1 MERLKRFFNSSIG
14 LKMVVALT
22 GAPLLFFV
30 IGHMLGNLQIFMGQD
45 QINNY
50 AKGLHDL
57 PALLWGARI
66 GLIVLFVSHVGAA
79 TRLNMM
85 NASARPVQYHHEKTV
100 QASLASRYMLLTG
113 GVVLGFMVLHVL
125 HFTLHAFDPQVTGY
139 HDYAGRHDV
148 YRMVVEGFTGFKG
161 VLWVTLYVVCNV
173 MLGFHL
179 SHGASSL
186 FQSLGVNHP
195 TYTPMLKMA
204 GPGIA
209 ITIVVGNLAIPLAC
223 LVGIIPLPGGGS

>member
-1 MERLKRFFNSSIG
+1 MERLKRFFSSSIG

-50 AKGLHDL
+50 AKGLHDI
-57 PALLWGARI
+57 PALLWGARFGLLGLFIVHI
-66 GLIVLFVSHVGAA
+66 GSA
-79 TRLNMM
+79 TRLNMK
-85 NASARPVQYHHEKTV
+85 NASARSVQYHHEATV

-113 GVVLGFMVLHVL
+113 GVVLGFVVLHLL
-125 HFTLHAFDPQVTGY
+125 HFTVRAFNPLEFAGV
-139 HDYAGRHDV
+139 DYAGRHDV
-148 YRMVVEGFTGFKG
+148 YSMVVKGFSGLQG
-161 VLWVTLYVVCNV
+161 VLWVALYVACNV
-173 MLGFHL
+173 LLGFHI

-195 TYTPMLKMA
+195 TYTPLLKMA
-204 GPGIA
+204 GPGLAIA
-209 ITIVVGNLAIPLAC
+209 IVIGNLTIPLAC
-223 LVGIIPLPGGGS
+223 LFGILSLPGGGS

>member
-30 IGHMLGNLQIFMGQD
+30 IGHMLGNLQIFLGQD

-57 PALLWGARI
+57 PPLLWGARI
-66 GLIVLFVSHVGAA
+66 GLLVLFVSHVGAA
-79 TRLNMM
+79 TRLNMK

-113 GVVLGFMVLHVL
+113 GVVAGFIVLHLL
-125 HFTLHAFDPQVTGY
+125 HFTLHAFDGAPAT
-139 HDYAGRHDV
+139 DYAGRVDV
-148 YRMVVEGFTGFKG
+148 YQMVVTGFGPTLKG
-161 VLWVTLYVVCNV
+161 ALWVSLYVVCNI

-186 FQSLGVNHP
+186 FQSLGLNHP
-195 TYTPMLKMA
+195 TYTPLLKMA

-209 ITIVVGNLAIPLAC
+209 ITIVLGNLAIPLAC
-223 LVGIIPLPGGGS
+223 FCGILSMGGGGS

>member
-50 AKGLHDL
+50 AKGLHDI
-57 PALLWGARI
+57 PALLWGARL
-66 GLIVLFVSHVGAA
+66 GLIVLFVSHIGAA

-113 GVVLGFMVLHVL
+113 GVVLGFVVLHVL
-125 HFTLHAFDPQVTGY
+125 HFTLNAFDPQAAEY

-161 VLWVTLYVVCNV
+161 ALWVLLYVVCNL
-173 MLGFHL
+173 MLGLHL

-209 ITIVVGNLAIPLAC
+209 ITIVVGNILIPVAC
-223 LVGIIPLPGGGS
+223 LAGVIPLPGGGS